1 METDNILRDL
11 VILETRVFE
20 TQKRIARY
28 REMAKSA
35 EASGNEGGF
44 AAIMLGECE
53 RVLAIHLSLHE
64 RLLRQL

>member
-1 METDNILRDL
+1 MT
-11 VILETRVFE
+11 LEARVSE
-20 TQKRIARY
+20 TQERIARY
-28 REMAKSA
+28 REMVKSA
-35 EASGNEGGF
+35 EASGNDGRF